1 MMDDEG
7 DYPRANRLRRPRL
20 TRIAPGRRGRNDEEK
35 GLRKV
40 IRPINRLAG
49 PVLASALVAGC
60 ASGNFNQPDNQP
72 TNSVPSPAEI
82 RLLRAPDFGETVIG
96 LSFSGGGMR
105 ASAFSYGVIEELAVH
120 ETRSGGIGKSL
131 IDDVTF
137 VSGVSGGSVP
147 AVYFALH
154 GAKTIPAF
162 RDNFLHKDPQSSF
175 NTSVSLFSL
184 LAVLGGG
191 LNSKTGFQNWLDK
204 NLLHDA
210 TFGDL
215 ARDNAPIL
223 WVNASDVSNDAVFT
237 FDAATF
243 AALCSD
249 LKAFKLSEAVSAASA
264 VPGIF
269 SPIVIENFAGE
280 CGYKEPDWIGR
291 VIESPDSLLVVRNQ
305 AQTLRRYQNRQESR
319 YLKLYDGGVTDNLG
333 VHGITTHRE
342 RHESPIG
349 PISPKGA
356 VSMKDLLFIVVNAGT
371 KAGGNFLKKI
381 EGPGGI
387 QGLGAVVDTL
397 MATATALTR
406 DDFFR
411 TMEVW
416 LDDIIRYRCGLGET
430 RVRALIGDRQGWD
443 CRDVEF
449 HILDLSFDQVK
460 DQSLRAELE
469 AIPTAYV
476 LPRDQTDLLVKTAG
490 ELLRNHP
497 QFKNFLDRV
506 R

>member
-1 MMDDEG
+1 
-7 DYPRANRLRRPRL
+7 
-20 TRIAPGRRGRNDEEK
+20 
-35 GLRKV
+35 
-40 IRPINRLAG
+40 LAG

-72 TNSVPSPAEI
+72 TTS
-82 RLLRAPDFGETVIG
+82 APKLADFGPQKASDFGETVIG
-96 LSFSGGGMR
+96 LSFSGGGTR
-105 ASAFSYGVIEELAVH
+105 ASAFAYGTIKELAAH
-120 ETRSGGIGKSL
+120 EAWSGGIGEPL
-131 IDDVTF
+131 IDDVAF

-162 RDNFLHKDPQSSF
+162 RDNFLYKDPQSSF

-191 LNSKTGFQNWLDK
+191 LNSKTGFQDWLDK
-204 NLLHDA
+204 NLFHDA

-215 ARDNAPIL
+215 ARDNAPVL
-223 WVNASDVSNDAVFT
+223 WVNASDIYNDTVFT
-237 FDAATF
+237 FDAETF

-249 LKAFKLSEAVSAASA
+249 LKGFKLSEAVSAASA
-264 VPGIF
+264 VPGVF
-269 SPIVIENFAGE
+269 SPIVIENFAGRCDYE
-280 CGYKEPDWIGR
+280 EPAWIGG
-291 VIESPDSLLVVRNQ
+291 VLESPDSFLVVRNQ

-333 VHGITTHRE
+333 IHGLIRHRE
-342 RHESPIG
+342 RHESLIAPMV
-349 PISPKGA
+349 PRRA
-356 VSMKDLLFIVVNAGT
+356 VNLKNLLFIVVNAGT
-371 KAGGNFLKKI
+371 EAKKTFVTKI
-381 EGPGGI
+381 EGPNGVDGI
-387 QGLGAVVDTL
+387 AAVVGTL
-397 MATATALTR
+397 MSTATARTR
-406 DDFFR
+406 DDFFVA
-411 TMEVW
+411 MKDW
-416 LDDIIRYRCGLGET
+416 QDDIIEYRCGLGEQ
-430 RVRALIGDRQGWD
+430 RVRELIGDRQGWD
-443 CRDVEF
+443 CQDVEF
-449 HILDLSFDQVK
+449 HILDLTFDQVK
-460 DQSLRAELE
+460 DRSLRAKLE

>member
-1 MMDDEG
+1 M
-7 DYPRANRLRRPRL
+7 
-20 TRIAPGRRGRNDEEK
+20 
-35 GLRKV
+35 GL
-40 IRPINRLAG
+40 INRLAG
-49 PVLASALVAGC
+49 LALACVLVAGC
-60 ASGNFNQPDNQP
+60 ASGNFNQSYNQP
-72 TNSVPSPAEI
+72 TSSVPELAEI
-82 RLLRAPDFGETVIG
+82 WHPYAPDFGETLIG
-96 LSFSGGGMR
+96 LSFSGGGTR
-105 ASAFSYGVIEELAVH
+105 ASAFSYGAIKELAAH
-120 ETRSGGIGKSL
+120 GTRYSGVGKSL
-131 IDDVTF
+131 IDDVVF
-137 VSGVSGGSVP
+137 VSGVSGGSVA

-162 RDNFLHKDPQSSF
+162 RDNFLYKDPQSSF
-175 NTSVSLFSL
+175 NTSTSLFSL
-184 LAVLGGG
+184 LAVYGGG
-191 LNSKTGFQNWLDK
+191 LNNQTGFQDWLDK

-223 WVNASDVSNDAVFT
+223 WVNASDVYNNTVFT

-249 LKAFKLSEAVSAASA
+249 LKALKLSEAVSAASA

-269 SPIVIENFAGE
+269 SPIVIENFAGQ
-280 CGYKEPDWIGR
+280 CDYKEPAWIGS
-291 VIESPDSLLVVRNQ
+291 VLESPDSSLVVRNQ
-305 AQTLRRYQNRQESR
+305 GQTLRRYQNRQESR

-333 VHGITTHRE
+333 VHGIVTHRE

-371 KAGGNFLKKI
+371 KAGGNFLKKL

-397 MATATALTR
+397 MATATARTR
-406 DDFFR
+406 DDFFLI
-411 TMEVW
+411 MKDW
-416 LDDIIRYRCGLGET
+416 QDDIIKYRCGLGEGQ
-430 RVRALIGDRQGWD
+430 VRALIGDRQGWD
-443 CRDVEF
+443 CQDVQF

-460 DQSLRAELE
+460 DRGLRAELE

-476 LPRDQTDLLVKTAG
+476 LPRDQTDLIVKTAG
-490 ELLRNHP
+490 ELLRNNP
-497 QFKNFLDRV
+497 KFRDFLNRV
-506 R
+506 Q